1 MVLPGL
7 HFLFDIS
14 CCNSSTSCILQS
26 SGDQYGIENQ
36 KLKGDSSLDS
46 SNWDEC
52 RWYCRTVITLTMIF
66 AGLAGS
72 GILGVSGGGAS
83 AVSKLTP
90 NNTIMVRF
98 ISPIVADQLGTMLGG
113 LILRCISA
121 TVFFILLFAWRVVA
135 SAVLF
140 VLGILRIIRRWNMNR
155 EF

>member
-26 SGDQYGIENQ
+26 SGDQYGKENQ

-52 RWYCRTVITLTMIF
+52 RWYCRTAITLTMIF
-66 AGLAGS
+66 ALLAGS

-90 NNTIMVRF
+90 NNTIMVQS
-98 ISPIVADQLGTMLGG
+98 IPPIAADQLGTMLGG
-113 LILRCISA
+113 IILRCISA
-121 TVFFILLFAWRVVA
+121 TVFFTLLFAWRVVA
-135 SAVLF
+135 SAVLL
-140 VLGILRIIRRWNMNR
+140 VLAKLLLLPY
-155 EF
+155 FPLAVH